1 VPDGPERSGK
11 DPSSIP
17 APAMG
22 ALSALLAQLAVGPEP
37 QDDAAAA
44 ALWPGCEVGRFTL
57 VRELGRGGFGV
68 VYEAL
73 DRQLGRLVAFKA
85 IRPGARLRTRFRQE
99 SLRRE
104 AETAA
109 QLSHP
114 NIATLHD
121 AGQSEHGPYLVFE
134 LLEGETLRDRLD
146 RGPLPIQQGVR
157 IAIEVA
163 RALAYAHAS
172 GVVHC
177 DLKPSNVFLGE
188 DGVVKVLDFGIARV
202 FGEARAESGGTPAY
216 MAPEQ
221 WRGEQEHPQT
231 DVFTLGSMLQEML
244 TGDLPFEVTRDRS
257 SALDP
262 GPAPP
267 LRVPEAPATL
277 VAFVA
282 AALDKDS
289 AARPRNGQAALEA
302 LLDVERELAGRGG
315 GRRWLRWAIAAAAIV
330 AMLATAAV
338 FALRQ
343 WNGAAPERIVV
354 AVADFAN
361 ETGDPELDGLSGLLI
376 TSLEQSRRLSV
387 LTRSRMLDA
396 LEQLG
401 KSKVERVDE
410 PLAREVGR
418 HVGAR
423 ALVFASI
430 RRFGAIYTVELKAF
444 DPTGDVYLFTVKEE
458 ADGKTSIPAVL
469 DRLSERA
476 RRALREPAREVQ
488 ASRVKIADAVTGNLE
503 AYRHYFLGVQCEDE
517 TFSSPSCRAHFERA
531 LEVDPTFALARY
543 RLAVGAE
550 GAGETTSAEQQ
561 RVFEAALR
569 HVDRFPA
576 KERRTL
582 LAWKAHLGGD
592 DAGALAT
599 YEALAADYPQDKHV
613 AYMLGEFL
621 FHFRNDGRAAL
632 PWFERVLQLDP
643 GHSFALGHVLDVLH
657 FLGRTDE
664 LVPVASRSA
673 ASSPGPAT
681 WVNLAR
687 AYALAGQLGPAIGW
701 MQRAAEVGSD
711 AARRDLATL
720 RLLAGDHAGAEA
732 DYRRLLEIPG
742 FRYDAFK
749 GLASI
754 RALQGR
760 RREGRHM
767 LESLDRETPSPRA
780 VVFRIAYAMADG
792 RVDVVRAERAQLR
805 DLGPMRGGPIA
816 AELAYAGDL
825 GGAAEAARDLATGSI
840 HDRAYR
846 AVVQWRMG
854 EASAAADR
862 LGEIVSESAWM
873 SQELWFHAEALF
885 DARRFA
891 EAVKAMERYQHD
903 PVALEYTIIW
913 GWAYPKSLYLLARC
927 HEELGEPEQAREEVE
942 KLLALW
948 KNADPDLPLLA
959 EARALRAR
967 LAKADRARLR

>member
-1 VPDGPERSGK
+1 VPDGPERSEN
-11 DPSSIP
+11 DSSSLP

-22 ALSALLAQLAVGPEP
+22 ALSALLAQLAVGPE
-37 QDDAAAA
+37 QQNDAAAA
-44 ALWPGCEVGRFTL
+44 ALSPGCEVGRFTL

-85 IRPGARLRTRFRQE
+85 IRPGTRLRTRFRQE

-146 RGPLPIQQGVR
+146 RGPLPVHQGVR
-157 IAIEVA
+157 VAIEVA

-188 DGVVKVLDFGIARV
+188 GGVKVLDFGIARV
-202 FGEARAESGGTPAY
+202 FGEARAGSGGTPAY

-221 WRGEQEHPQT
+221 WRGEREHPQT
-231 DVFTLGSMLQEML
+231 DVFALGAMLHEML

-262 GPAPP
+262 DRASP
-267 LRVPEAPATL
+267 LRVPGAPATL
-277 VAFVA
+277 AAFVA
-282 AALDKDS
+282 AALEKEP

-302 LLDVERELAGRGG
+302 LLEVERELAGERG
-315 GRRWLRWAIAAAAIV
+315 GRRRFRWAIAAAAVV
-330 AMLATAAV
+330 AVLAVAAV
-338 FALRQ
+338 LALRQ
-343 WNGAAPERIVV
+343 WGGAAPERITV

-361 ETGDPELDGLSGLLI
+361 ETGDAELDGLSGLLI

-387 LTRSRMLDA
+387 LTRSRMLDV

-401 KSKVERVDE
+401 KEKVQRVDE

-423 ALVFASI
+423 ALMFASI
-430 RRFGAIYTVELKAF
+430 RRFGAIYTVELKAL
-444 DPTGDVYLFTVKEE
+444 DPVSDVYLFTAKEE
-458 ADGKTSIPAVL
+458 ADGKASIPAVL

-488 ASRVKIADAVTGNLE
+488 ASQVKIANAVTGNLE

-517 TFSSPSCRAHFERA
+517 TFASPSCRAHFERA
-531 LEVDPTFALARY
+531 LAADPTFALARY
-543 RLAVGAE
+543 RLAVHAE
-550 GAGETTSAEQQ
+550 FAGETTSAEQ
-561 RVFEAALR
+561 RKVFEDALR

-582 LAWKAHLGGD
+582 LAYQAHLSGD

-599 YEALAADYPQDKHV
+599 YEALAADYPQDKYV

-643 GHSFALGHVLDVLH
+643 GHSFALGHVLDVLQ

-673 ASSPGPAT
+673 ASSPGPAA

-687 AYALAGQLGPAIGW
+687 AYALAGQLGPAIDW
-701 MQRAAEVGSD
+701 MQRAAEGGSD
-711 AARRDLATL
+711 AARRDLATM
-720 RLLAGDHAGAEA
+720 RLLAGDHARAEA
-732 DYRRLLEIPG
+732 DYRRLLEVPG

-760 RREGRHM
+760 RREGRRM

-780 VVFRIAYAMADG
+780 VVFRIAYAMGDG
-792 RVDVVRAERAQLR
+792 RVDVVRAERARLR
-805 DLGPMRGGPIA
+805 DLGPPWGGPIA
-816 AELAYAGDL
+816 AQLAYAGDL
-825 GGAAEAARDLATGSI
+825 DGAAEAARDLATGSI

-846 AVVQWRMG
+846 AVLEWRMG
-854 EASAAADR
+854 DASAAADR
-862 LGEIVSESAWM
+862 LGEIVRESTWM
-873 SQELWFHAEALF
+873 SPELWFHAEALF

-891 EAVKAMERYQHD
+891 EAVKAMKRYRDD
-903 PVALEYTIIW
+903 PVALEYTLIW
-913 GWAYPKSLYLLARC
+913 GWAYPKSLYLVARC
-927 HEELGEPEQAREEVE
+927 HEELGEPEKAREEVE

-948 KNADPDLPLLA
+948 KNADSDLPLLA
-959 EARALRAR
+959 KARALRAR
-967 LAKADRARLR
+967 LAKADQARPR